1 MLKRDRPS
9 STQIVVSNVADG
21 LSIEQVALFFT
32 RFGHI
37 DHVLRIARRTFAI
50 LYQES
55 GGVSQALKLNH
66 THQPELGGGLVNVRI
81 AESEA
86 LPATKRPKRMG
97 GSFAV
102 IYPPRSGNSLV
113 PTLPS
118 FLYFDRQDCREPN
131 Y

>member
-1 MLKRDRPS
+1 MLKRDRPI

-21 LSIEQVALFFT
+21 LSIEQIALFFT
-32 RFGHI
+32 RLGHI
-37 DHVLRIARRTFAI
+37 DHVLRMARRTFAI

-55 GGVSQALKLNH
+55 GGVSRALKLNH
-66 THQPELGGGLVNVRI
+66 THQPELGSGLVNICI

-86 LPATKRPKRMG
+86 VPATKRPKRQG
-97 GSFAV
+97 GSFTV
-102 IYPPRSGNSLV
+102 IYPPRPGNSLV

-118 FLYFDRQDCREPN
+118 FLYFDRRDCRESN